1 MKRRQFLS
9 SAAATGAFLALPS
22 LAIKGHGARAATPR
36 RLQADSRILD
46 INGKSAKVFSLV
58 NDHGA
63 QGLALAPGERFT
75 VELTNALAE
84 DTIIHWHGLT
94 PPFEQD
100 GVPDNPLP
108 MLQPSES
115 RSYDFA
121 VGKPGTFWMHAHT
134 LQEQNLLAAPLIV
147 HSQEDLSADR
157 QEVVMLL
164 HDFSFTPAEELLNS
178 LNGGKGMTH
187 KPGDM
192 HSMGMD
198 MGSMDMSSMGGM
210 DMSGEMDLNDISY
223 DAYLANDRTLDDP
236 EVVSVEKGGKVLL
249 RIINAGA
256 STAFTVSTG
265 GLAASLQAVDGRP
278 VQPVAGSE
286 FPLSMAQR
294 IDLLVTIP
302 KDGGQFPVL
311 ALREGA
317 IERTGIILASQ
328 GTTVTKLSTNA
339 EKAGPVLGL
348 DLEMRLRSLE
358 PLANRPAD
366 KAYAVHLA
374 GNMMTYQWGMMGA
387 EKISANLGERIEI
400 TMMNMSMM
408 AHPMHLHG
416 HDFQI
421 VAIDGQRFSGA
432 TRDTVMV
439 PPMRSVTI
447 GVDMT
452 NPGNWPFHCH
462 HLYHMVSGMMVH
474 IPVGQT
480 G

>member
-9 SAAATGAFLALPS
+9 SVAAAGAFLSLPP
-22 LAIKGHGARAATPR
+22 LAKNHLEVRAATPR
-36 RLQADSRILD
+36 RLETGSRILD
-46 INGKSAKVFSLV
+46 INGKPAKVYSLT
-58 NDHGA
+58 NETGNS
-63 QGLALAPGERFT
+63 GLELAPGERFA
-75 VELTNALAE
+75 VQLTNSLPE

-108 MLQPSES
+108 MLRPSET

-121 VGKPGTFWMHAHT
+121 IAKPGTFWMHAHT

-147 HSQEDLSADR
+147 HGKEDLSADH
-157 QEVVMLL
+157 QEVVVLL
-164 HDFSFTPAEELLNS
+164 HDFSFTPAEELLNG

-187 KPGDM
+187 THGAT
-192 HSMGMD
+192 HSMGME
-198 MGSMDMSSMGGM
+198 GM
-210 DMSGEMDLNDISY
+210 DMSAMGDMQGEMDLNDISY

-236 EVVSVEKGGKVLL
+236 EIVRVEKGGKVLL

-265 GLAASLQAVDGRP
+265 GLSASLQAVDGRP
-278 VQPVAGSE
+278 VQPVTGSA

-302 KDGGQFPVL
+302 QEGGQFPIL

-317 IERTGIILASQ
+317 IERTGIILATQSAAI
-328 GTTVTKLSTNA
+328 GKLSA
-339 EKAGPVLGL
+339 AGEIAGPVLSL
-348 DLEMRLRSLE
+348 DLEMQLRSLQ
-358 PLANRPAD
+358 PLDNRQAD
-366 KAYAVHLA
+366 KSFMVHLA
-374 GNMMTYQWGMMGA
+374 GNMMTYQWSMMGA
-387 EKISANLGERIEI
+387 EKISASLGERIEI

-408 AHPMHLHG
+408 AHPMHMHG
-416 HDFQI
+416 HDFQV
-421 VAIDGQRFSGA
+421 VAIDGQRFLGA

-447 GVDMT
+447 AVDMI
-452 NPGNWPFHCH
+452 NPGSWPFHCH